1 MKVMPVKLLLLF
13 SLKFLMIVIFYL
25 AVASNK
31 KPFRV
36 HHPHLVGNTDTQY
49 LVDQH

>member
-13 SLKFLMIVIFYL
+13 SLKFLMIIFYL
-25 AVASNK
+25 AVAGNK
-31 KPFRV
+31 EPFRV
-36 HHPHLVGNTDTQY
+36 HHPHLVDNTDTQY